1 LETLGSAELLVDVV
15 WTLLQ
20 NEVYVVVV
28 TITVLVIMPTEQ
40 PDGAW
45 ALEVLEV
52 LDALEVLDVLELDVL
67 VNVLVVAVVAVVV
80 VEPVAGTLVA
90 LAGTDDREGVALQVD
105 TLRP

>member
-1 LETLGSAELLVDVV
+1 M
-15 WTLLQ
+15 
-20 NEVYVVVV
+20 V
-28 TITVLVIMPTEQ
+28 TITVSVIMPTEQ

-52 LDALEVLDVLELDVL
+52 LDALEVLDVL
-67 VNVLVVAVVAVVV
+67 VVAVVV

>member
-1 LETLGSAELLVDVV
+1 METLGATELLVDVV

-28 TITVLVIMPTEQ
+28 TITVFVIMPTEQ

-67 VNVLVVAVVAVVV
+67 VNVLVVAVVV